1 MRPGLYLER
10 GEDKNAEFCLWL
22 LIFAGAAWDE
32 LRENAEI
39 GENIGPISK
48 LTSKL
53 RRKLSYIL
61 AKSVMKV
68 KPETVE
74 LSGEK
79 TAPKYTFSFPAKVN
93 FQFSQRWENSIQKL
107 LDENFDSRHRQSG

>member
-1 MRPGLYLER
+1 M
-10 GEDKNAEFCLWL
+10 
-22 LIFAGAAWDE
+22 
-32 LRENAEI
+32 
-39 GENIGPISK
+39 
-48 LTSKL
+48 
-53 RRKLSYIL
+53 RKLPKISAQSVSYLDWPEVSRSRTIL

-93 FQFSQRWENSIQKL
+93 FQFSQRWEDSLRKL
-107 LDENFDSRHRQSG
+107 LDENFDPRHRQSG